1 LDERLLPAE
10 IITQADPWARL
21 KTMYAIK
28 RNARH
33 LTLVGMIVFLGGSL
47 CGEAPSTENPAR
59 SDAHAAEALALSS
72 YKAGDYQTAERTLRE
87 WLASEPVGSLSHLAA
102 QSDLGHLL
110 REEGRNQEAHQLF
123 AGIIGS
129 PDLPWRIQLNAL
141 TGLADADENSG
152 DLKTGI
158 DEWNAA
164 LDLARTH
171 GDSASESEILRG
183 LGRAWLS
190 TGSMARAEPL
200 LRRSLQ
206 IAENDQAAH
215 PLNLA
220 SSLGAMAE
228 YYRMENKL
236 SLAEE
241 AGSRALSIGQAQLG
255 ESHPQVAV
263 FMDMM
268 SDVYSAK
275 GEWDTARDY
284 AVRAENEMRRQLGS
298 RSVGDAAA
306 LAELALVEQRAKMFE
321 DAALHYDACLSVL
334 RQYSDLQPVVKLVMR
349 RYERVLKEL
358 HRRREAKALDA
369 EIKSFR

>member
-1 LDERLLPAE
+1 
-10 IITQADPWARL
+10 
-21 KTMYAIK
+21 MYAIK